1 VVAIALVW
9 QWMYHADFGLLNY
22 LGSLVGLAPVDWL
35 GNPKTALVAVMIVS
49 IWVQVGYQMVVF
61 LAGLQGIPQVYLD
74 AARVDGASAW
84 QRFRHVTIPLLRP
97 VTLFVLVTGVI
108 TSFQVFTLVYVLT
121 DGGPLHATD
130 VIVYRIYQMAWE
142 FLQFG
147 GASFRSGCSSCCSPR
162 LGCSSGCSDD
172 GWSMHRR
179 EGGRGK
185 REGWTL
191 GTVSVVL
198 LGLTMLLP
206 FLYMISTALMD
217 EFEVLRYPPAL
228 VPVPPRVG
236 NFPAALTALPFWR
249 FFVNSGVV
257 SLAVVAGQVLTSA
270 AAAYAFARLK
280 FPGRD
285 RIFLVFLSVL
295 MVPAVVLVIPRFLIV
310 NALGWVDSYA
320 GLISTEL
327 VSVWGIFLLRQFF
340 QTLPRELED
349 AARLDGAGEW
359 RIFWRVILPLSRPAL
374 ATLAVFA
381 FVDQWK
387 SFLWPL
393 VVTRSVRMQT
403 VEIGIAAFHGIYS
416 TNWPYQMAA
425 AVAAVLP
432 LVVLF
437 FVTQRYFIR
446 GIQLTGLK

>member
-1 VVAIALVW
+1 
-9 QWMYHADFGLLNY
+9 MRNG
-22 LGSLVGLAPVDWL
+22 
-35 GNPKTALVAVMIVS
+35 
-49 IWVQVGYQMVVF
+49 
-61 LAGLQGIPQVYLD
+61 
-74 AARVDGASAW
+74 
-84 QRFRHVTIPLLRP
+84 
-97 VTLFVLVTGVI
+97 
-108 TSFQVFTLVYVLT
+108 
-121 DGGPLHATD
+121 
-130 VIVYRIYQMAWE
+130 
-142 FLQFG
+142 
-147 GASFRSGCSSCCSPR
+147 PR
-162 LGCSSGCSDD
+162 LG
-172 GWSMHRR
+172 M
-179 EGGRGK
+179 
-185 REGWTL
+185 L
-191 GTVSVVL
+191 AIVL
-198 LGLTMLLP
+198 LGVSMVLP

-228 VPVPPRVG
+228 VPRHPHLH

-249 FFVNSGVV
+249 FFVNSGIV

-270 AAAYAFARLK
+270 SAAYAFARLK

-285 RIFLVFLSVL
+285 RVFLVFLSVL
-295 MVPAVVLVIPRFLIV
+295 MVPGVVLVIPRFLIV
-310 NALGWVDSYA
+310 NTLGWVDSYA
-320 GLISTEL
+320 GLITTEL

-340 QTLPRELED
+340 LTMPRELED

-359 RIFWRVILPLSRPAL
+359 RIFWRVILPLSKPAL

-403 VEIGIAAFHGIYS
+403 VEIGIASFHGIYY

-425 AVAAVLP
+425 AVAAVVP

-437 FVTQRYFIR
+437 FVAQRYFIR

>member
-1 VVAIALVW
+1 
-9 QWMYHADFGLLNY
+9 M
-22 LGSLVGLAPVDWL
+22 S
-35 GNPKTALVAVMIVS
+35 K
-49 IWVQVGYQMVVF
+49 
-61 LAGLQGIPQVYLD
+61 
-74 AARVDGASAW
+74 
-84 QRFRHVTIPLLRP
+84 
-97 VTLFVLVTGVI
+97 
-108 TSFQVFTLVYVLT
+108 
-121 DGGPLHATD
+121 
-130 VIVYRIYQMAWE
+130 
-142 FLQFG
+142 
-147 GASFRSGCSSCCSPR
+147 
-162 LGCSSGCSDD
+162 
-172 GWSMHRR
+172 R

-185 REGWTL
+185 GEAWGWGPT
-191 GTVSVVL
+191 VVL
-198 LGLTMLLP
+198 LIGATMVLP
-206 FLYMISTALMD
+206 FLYMLGTALMD

-228 VPVPPRVG
+228 LPTHPRFN

-249 FFVNSGVV
+249 FFVNSGLV

-270 AAAYAFARLK
+270 AAAYAFARLR

-295 MVPAVVLVIPRFLIV
+295 MIPAVVLVIPRFLIV

-320 GLISTEL
+320 GLITTEL

-340 QTLPRELED
+340 LTLPRELED
-349 AARLDGAGEW
+349 AARLDGAGDW
-359 RIFWRVILPLSRPAL
+359 RIFWRVVLPLSKPAL
-374 ATLAVFA
+374 ATLAVFG

-403 VEIGIAAFHGIYS
+403 VEIGIASFHGIYY

-425 AVAAVLP
+425 AVAAVIP

-437 FVTQRYFIR
+437 FVAQRYFIR